1 MLAQD
6 ISTEYRIA
14 LPPWVR
20 DELADVPGEIPEVD
34 DRMRLVHRLADRNW
48 REGNGGPFAA
58 LVAESETGRIV
69 SVGVNVVLASGV
81 SSGHAEVVAL
91 GLAQAR
97 RATWDLGG
105 AGQPAHE
112 LVVNWRPCI
121 QCYGA
126 AMWSGVRTLVVA
138 GEGPELE
145 EITTF
150 DEGPLGADW
159 AEQFERRG
167 IRVVRDVLREE
178 ALGVFRNY
186 RAAVDAEALTVYNAR
201 QGAVAGDTAAG
212 TGAGT
217 GADTAADTA
226 ADTEGIA

>member
-1 MLAQD
+1 MLAQH

-20 DELADVPGEIPEVD
+20 EELADVPDLVPELD

-58 LVAESETGRIV
+58 LVAESETGRVV

-91 GLAQAR
+91 GLAQSR
-97 RATWDLGG
+97 SGTWDLGG
-105 AGQPAHE
+105 AGMPAHE

-126 AMWSGVRTLVVA
+126 TMWSGVRTLVVA

-150 DEGPLGADW
+150 DEGPLGDDW

-167 IRVVRDVLREE
+167 IRVVKDVLRDE
-178 ALGVFRNY
+178 ALGVFSAY
-186 RAAVDAEALTVYNAR
+186 RQAVDSGGLTVYNAR
-201 QGAVAGDTAAG
+201 QGAG
-212 TGAGT
+212 
-217 GADTAADTA
+217 
-226 ADTEGIA
+226 EGEA

>member
-1 MLAQD
+1 MLAEH

-20 DELADVPGEIPEVD
+20 DELATVPDVVPEPA

-69 SVGVNVVLASGV
+69 SVGVNVVLGSGV

-91 GLAQAR
+91 GLAQTR
-97 RATWDLGG
+97 RGTWDLGG
-105 AGQPAHE
+105 AGMPGHE
-112 LVVNWRPCI
+112 LVVNWRPCV

-150 DEGPLGADW
+150 DEGPLGDDW
-159 AEQFERRG
+159 AEQFQRRG
-167 IRVVRDVLREE
+167 IRVVKDVLRDE
-178 ALGVFRNY
+178 ALAVFGAY
-186 RAAVDAEALTVYNAR
+186 REAVDAGALTVYNAR
-201 QGAVAGDTAAG
+201 QGE
-212 TGAGT
+212 
-217 GADTAADTA
+217 
-226 ADTEGIA
+226 EGKA